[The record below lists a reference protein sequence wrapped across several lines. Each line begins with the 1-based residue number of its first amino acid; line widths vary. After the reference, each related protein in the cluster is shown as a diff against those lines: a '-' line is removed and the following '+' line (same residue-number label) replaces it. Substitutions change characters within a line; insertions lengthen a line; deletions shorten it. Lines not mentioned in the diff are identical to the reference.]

1 MELREARAILEAFLK
16 VAEPAFDVLEW
27 DEINL
32 GLQRKEMEAIK
43 VLMEATEDTPDSH
56 IPRID

>member
-1 MELREARAILEAFLK
+1 MTVKEARIILEVFLK
-16 VAEPAFDVLEW
+16 VAEPAFDVLDW

-43 VLMEATEDTPDSH
+43 VLMAATEDTPDNH